1 MSADAPKIHDV
12 ELEFRTSLAAPPER
26 VFAAITG
33 AEHVERWFCDEAK
46 SDARE
51 GGLLVLKWKRPG
63 SSEHPFAG
71 TWVAFDAPRSCAFAG
86 GQPGH
91 PDGYAGRI
99 NWTLEPANGG
109 TRLVT
114 RHSMPPRMEYAPLAA
129 LYALAWPRA
138 LDRLAAYLAP
148 KPASAPASATTTLRF
163 GHSPDADDA
172 FMFYGFHTGEA
183 VIEGCKVEHVL
194 EDIQSLNRRALDTS
208 DLEITA
214 VSAHAYAYLAD
225 RYAVLACGASMGFG
239 YGPVVVAREARPVS
253 WLAGK
258 RVAIPGPMTT
268 AALLLKIECPSCE
281 TVDVMFDQ
289 IPEAVLKG
297 EVDAGVII
305 HESQLTYVQE
315 GLAKIVD
322 FGELWEQRDHLPV
335 PLGLDVVRRDL
346 GRARMEAV
354 SRGFRA
360 SIDAA
365 FRHEDE
371 AIRYALQFGRGL
383 DVAQGKK
390 FVHMYVN
397 ELTLDMGERG
407 RKALETLYGRAVQ
420 AGVLK
425 RVPPLEII

>member
-1 MSADAPKIHDV
+1 MSTTPD
-12 ELEFRTSLAAPPER
+12 T
-26 VFAAITG
+26 AI
-33 AEHVERWFCDEAK
+33 
-46 SDARE
+46 
-51 GGLLVLKWKRPG
+51 
-63 SSEHPFAG
+63 
-71 TWVAFDAPRSCAFAG
+71 
-86 GQPGH
+86 
-91 PDGYAGRI
+91 
-99 NWTLEPANGG
+99 
-109 TRLVT
+109 
-114 RHSMPPRMEYAPLAA
+114 
-129 LYALAWPRA
+129 
-138 LDRLAAYLAP
+138 
-148 KPASAPASATTTLRF
+148 TTLRF

-172 FMFYGFHTGEA
+172 FMFYGFHTGES

-194 EDIQSLNRRALDTS
+194 EDIQSLNRRALDKA

-225 RYAVLACGASMGFG
+225 RYAVLACGASMGCG
-239 YGPVVVAREARPVS
+239 YGPVVVARETHPVE

-268 AALLLKIECPSCE
+268 AALLLKIECPQCE
-281 TVDVMFDQ
+281 VVDVMFDR

-315 GLAKIVD
+315 GLAKILD

-346 GRARMEAV
+346 GMERMQAV
-354 SRGFRA
+354 SRGFRD

-365 FRHEDE
+365 FRSEDK
-371 AIRYALQFGRGL
+371 AIEYALQFGRGL

-397 ELTLDMGERG
+397 ELTLDMGTRG
-407 RKALETLYGRAVQ
+407 REALELLYSRAVA

-425 RVPPLEII
+425 SIPKLEII